1 MAIVQMKRVTI
12 YAMRENRKAI
22 LETLQRRGVIE
33 VEKLKLKD
41 NLYKFEDTSQKRA
54 IFEKNSELA
63 GNAYRILEGYVPSDH
78 SLFASLKGK
87 DDISVDNYYTFV
99 NDAPEIMRVAYEIVS
114 LDKEISDLKAD
125 IIGLKT
131 QMDSLIPWSKLDVP
145 MRFKGTAETAAFIG
159 SFPQNRS
166 YEDIVTQLAEIIPDV
181 DGYSLEVISSSPN
194 QTCIFLLCHK
204 DNAEKFE
211 TALREMNF
219 ARPALPTKV
228 NPVEKLKALMDE
240 KKNCEF
246 KLEEKISY
254 MKTLKGMKNALKFMQ
269 DYYVMRAEKYAV
281 IEDIGNSRRVFILTG
296 YIKSEDAQ
304 KLEVDLSKKFCMAIE
319 FEDPSDNDDVPV
331 ALKNNAIAAP
341 VETVL
346 ETYSMPNRHEVDPTA
361 VMAFFY
367 YIFFGMMF
375 SDAGYG
381 MLMTFGCLFALLKFP
396 KMSEG
401 LRKSMKM
408 FMFCGISTMFWGF
421 MFGSFFGDAVSVI
434 SSTFFGRNDIAFK
447 ALWFNPVDE
456 PMRLFMY
463 SLGFGIVHLFAGL
476 AVLAYKNIKNGHF
489 KYAVYDSFSWML
501 LVGGAVIMV
510 MNMDLYSD
518 ISGTP
523 MNFPE
528 IVLTCAGAAMIIG
541 ALIIL
546 IFAGRESRNPF
557 KRLLKGAY
565 GLYGITSYLSDILSY
580 SRLLALGLA
589 TSVVANVF
597 NQIGSMFGGGVVGA
611 IAFVFVFIVGHGLN
625 MGINALG
632 AYVHTN
638 RLQFVEFLG
647 KFYEGGGRKFNPF
660 KVNTKHY
667 IIKEDI

>member
-1 MAIVQMKRVTI
+1 MAIVKMKRITV

-22 LETLQRRGVIE
+22 LETLQRRGVVE
-33 VEKLKLKD
+33 VEKLNLND

-54 IFEKNSELA
+54 IFEKNSDLA
-63 GNAYRILEGYVPSDH
+63 GNAYQILERYVPSDH
-78 SLFASLKGK
+78 SLFSSLKGK
-87 DDISVDNYYTFV
+87 DDIDVDDYYIFV
-99 NDAPEIMRVAYEIVS
+99 NDAPEIMRMAYEIVN
-114 LDKEISDLKAD
+114 LDKQIADMKAD
-125 IIGLKT
+125 IISLKA
-131 QMDSLIPWSKLDVP
+131 QMDSLVPWSKLDVP
-145 MRFKGTAETAAFIG
+145 MRFKGTAETSVFIG
-159 SFPQNRS
+159 SFPQYKT
-166 YEDIVTQLAEIIPDV
+166 YEDIVDQLAEIAPEV
-181 DGYSLEVISSSPN
+181 DGYALEVISSSPN
-194 QTCIFLLCHK
+194 QTCVFIICHK
-204 DNAEKFE
+204 SSYDRLDA
-211 TALREMNF
+211 ALREMSF

-228 NPVEKLKALMDE
+228 NPVERLKELMEE
-240 KKNCEF
+240 KRSREYM
-246 KLEEKISY
+246 LEERIGY
-254 MKTLKGMKNALKFMQ
+254 MKTLCGMKNALRFMQ
-269 DYYVMRAEKYAV
+269 DYYIMRAEKYAV
-281 IEDIGNSRRVFILTG
+281 IENIGNSRRVFILTG
-296 YIKSEDAQ
+296 YIKAENAER
-304 KLEVDLSKKFCMAIE
+304 LEIDLTEKFCMAIE
-319 FEDPSDNDDVPV
+319 FEDPTDDEDVPI
-331 ALKNNAIAAP
+331 ALKNNALAAP

-361 VMAFFY
+361 IMAFFY
-367 YIFFGMMF
+367 YVFFGMMF

-381 MLMTFGCLFALLKFP
+381 MLMTLGCLFALIKFP

-401 LRKSMKM
+401 LHKSLKM
-408 FMFCGISTMFWGF
+408 FLFCGISTMFWGF

-434 SSTFFGRNDIAFK
+434 SSTFFGRNDIAFR

-476 AVLAYKNIKNGHF
+476 AVLAYKNIKNGYF
-489 KYAVYDSFSWML
+489 KDAVYDSFSWML

-518 ISGTP
+518 IAGSP
-523 MNFPE
+523 MNFSDTV
-528 IVLTCAGAAMIIG
+528 ITCAGAAMILG
-541 ALIIL
+541 AIIIL
-546 IFAGRESRNPF
+546 IFSGRESRNPF

-597 NQIGSMFGGGVVGA
+597 NQIGSMFGGGFVGA

-625 MGINALG
+625 LGINALG

-647 KFYEGGGRKFNPF
+647 KFFEGGGRKFNPF
-660 KVNTKHY
+660 KINTKHY